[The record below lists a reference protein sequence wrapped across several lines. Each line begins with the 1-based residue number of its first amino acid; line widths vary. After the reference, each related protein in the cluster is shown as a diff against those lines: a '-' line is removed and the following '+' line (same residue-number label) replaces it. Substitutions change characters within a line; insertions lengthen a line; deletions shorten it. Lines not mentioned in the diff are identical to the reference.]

1 MPSVKPHQAK
11 DDQESKRPKR
21 IADQVADQI
30 LEKISDG
37 IFLPGDRLPGERQL
51 AESMSVSR
59 VSVRAA
65 LQKLKTRGYLRAVQG
80 GGTEILSSTGI
91 DMDTAM
97 TDLVRDSIN
106 NLRDLQEIR
115 CTLETWAARRAAIN
129 ASDEDIKL
137 LRMAYRQ
144 AHDPRRA
151 AKYRADDDHRLH
163 MMIGRATGSIIY
175 YHVMKMLHDVLQTAL
190 TEIRFNGMA
199 GPNFDRMVQE
209 HHHAIVEAIAAHDP
223 DAAAKAMS
231 EHLQAVLEFFKTAS
245 DKQST

>member
-1 MPSVKPHQAK
+1 MPSAK
-11 DDQESKRPKR
+11 SLSAQEIEDAKRPKR

-51 AESMSVSR
+51 AESMKVSR

-65 LQKLKTRGYLRAVQG
+65 LQKLKTRGYLRAIQG

-137 LRMAYRQ
+137 LRLAFRQ

-151 AKYRADDDHRLH
+151 AKYRAD
-163 MMIGRATGSIIY
+163 
-175 YHVMKMLHDVLQTAL
+175 
-190 TEIRFNGMA
+190 E
-199 GPNFDRMVQE
+199 DRKSV
-209 HHHAIVEAIAAHDP
+209 V
-223 DAAAKAMS
+223 
-231 EHLQAVLEFFKTAS
+231 
-245 DKQST
+245 

>member
-1 MPSVKPHQAK
+1 MPTETQTAQTQGTS
-11 DDQESKRPKR
+11 QERPKR
-21 IADQVADQI
+21 IADQVSEHI
-30 LEKISDG
+30 LDKIAEG
-37 IFLPGDRLPGERQL
+37 TFLPGDRLPGERQL
-51 AESMSVSR
+51 AESMGVSR

-80 GGTEILSSTGI
+80 GGTEVLSSTGI
-91 DMDTAM
+91 DMDMAM
-97 TDLVRDSIN
+97 TDLVRDSIA

-115 CTLETWAARRAAIN
+115 YTLETWAARRAATN
-129 ASDEDIKL
+129 ASEEDIRL

-163 MMIGRATGSIIY
+163 MMIGRATGSIVY
-175 YHVMKMLHDVLQTAL
+175 YHVMKMLHDVLQAAL
-190 TEIRFNGMA
+190 TEIRFNNMS
-199 GPNFDRMVQE
+199 GPTFDRMVQQ

-223 DAAAKAMS
+223 DAAEKAMS
-231 EHLQAVLEFFKTAS
+231 THLQAVLDVFKAAS